1 MYYEIKNLSELDQ
14 FYNNS
19 ILTTDFYELTM
30 ASAYFSSNQFDKIG
44 IFEMYV
50 RKLPKNRNYLVI
62 AGLEH
67 VINFNRNCEK

>member
-1 MYYEIKNLSELDQ
+1 MSELDQ
-14 FYNNS
+14 FHNNS
-19 ILTTDFYELTM
+19 ILTTDLYELTM